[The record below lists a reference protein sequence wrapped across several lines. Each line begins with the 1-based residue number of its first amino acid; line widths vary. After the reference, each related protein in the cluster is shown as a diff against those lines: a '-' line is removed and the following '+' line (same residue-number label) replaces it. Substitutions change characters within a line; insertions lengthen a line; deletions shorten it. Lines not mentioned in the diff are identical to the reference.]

1 MIQVIKKIDE
11 QIDLIEMKN
20 DELTVVVSNY
30 GCTIIKVLM
39 KDKNGNIDD
48 VVLGYDD
55 FSDHQT
61 KDAYLG
67 ALVGR
72 TANRIGK
79 GKFTLNDKT
88 YTLPINNG
96 PNSLHGGIKGFS
108 YQVFDY
114 KFEGDSIEFS
124 YLSKDGEEGYPGNLN
139 FKAIYTLDK
148 NTLIIRYL
156 ATSDEDTI
164 INITNHSYFNLS
176 GAKEDIYDHQLLVH
190 SDKYA
195 CIDPDGLP
203 TGEFAKVKGT
213 PFDFNTMTRIGD
225 VIDSDDEQIR
235 LGAGFDH
242 PFIFNQDK
250 NQAELYHPATGRKLT
265 VNTTLPGA
273 QIYTANYLDG
283 RIGKYG
289 ISYPRRYAVCI
300 ETQNLPD
307 AINIEKEP
315 TTILK
320 KGETYDETTS
330 YKFEVIE

>member
-39 KDKNGNIDD
+39 KDIDGNIDD

-55 FSDHQT
+55 FSDYQT

-156 ATSDEDTI
+156 ATVMKIRLSILLITHILIYLVLKKISMI
-164 INITNHSYFNLS
+164 INY
-176 GAKEDIYDHQLLVH
+176 
-190 SDKYA
+190 
-195 CIDPDGLP
+195 
-203 TGEFAKVKGT
+203 
-213 PFDFNTMTRIGD
+213 
-225 VIDSDDEQIR
+225 
-235 LGAGFDH
+235 
-242 PFIFNQDK
+242 
-250 NQAELYHPATGRKLT
+250 
-265 VNTTLPGA
+265 
-273 QIYTANYLDG
+273 
-283 RIGKYG
+283 
-289 ISYPRRYAVCI
+289 
-300 ETQNLPD
+300 
-307 AINIEKEP
+307 
-315 TTILK
+315 
-320 KGETYDETTS
+320 
-330 YKFEVIE
+330 